1 MGANP
6 PLGRERWVS
15 PTLRQHVQRCI
26 KSRPIF
32 HLQPYRQGQDL
43 LTERLGQA
51 DGVFLCRDE
60 LGVQQLRLG
69 LEPGHQRLGQ
79 RLVILQRLGAGQL
92 GALRAEWDRAENLRR
107 RSQAAFASS
116 VPELGQRA
124 SGTIAALAGLAPF
137 NCDSGHFKGVRRI
150 RGGRPRVRRALYMAA
165 LAAARAN
172 TRYRA
177 VFNRL
182 VEAGKPK
189 KLALIA
195 VARKLLV
202 TLNAM
207 LRDQKPYAP

>member
-1 MGANP
+1 MTSTPGIGPVTAT
-6 PLGRERWVS
+6 
-15 PTLRQHVQRCI
+15 TL
-26 KSRPIF
+26 
-32 HLQPYRQGQDL
+32 L
-43 LTERLGQA
+43 
-51 DGVFLCRDE
+51 
-60 LGVQQLRLG
+60 
-69 LEPGHQRLGQ
+69 
-79 RLVILQRLGAGQL
+79 
-92 GALRAEWDRAENLRR
+92 ALM
-107 RSQAAFASS
+107 
-116 VPELGQRA
+116 PELGQRS
-124 SGTIAALAGLAPF
+124 SGTIAALAGLAPPF
-137 NCDSGHFKGVRRI
+137 NCDSGLHKGVRRI

-182 VEAGKPK
+182 VNAGKPK